1 MSVARYK
8 PLLWG
13 AVGLVLLWLAA
24 WAGFAVAR
32 QSKMTAEKVSQ
43 YLRQTDLQ
51 RLPPSRRAEAIEELA
66 KKLNALPW
74 EERRRARLDREW
86 RRWFEQMTEEE
97 KNAFVEATMPAGFKS
112 MIEAFEKMPP
122 ERRQRAV
129 QEALKRMRE
138 AQEEAAA
145 NGTAAE
151 AGGPRWGN
159 DPEAPV
165 LSEELQKKIAMVGLK
180 TFYTSSSAQTKA
192 EVAPLLEEI
201 QRLMESGRTFGGRR
215 PHP

>member
-1 MSVARYK
+1 MPLARHK
-8 PLLWG
+8 PLFWG
-13 AVGLVLLWLAA
+13 LAGLLLLWLVA
-24 WAGFAVAR
+24 WAGFALAR
-32 QSKMTAEKVSQ
+32 QTKMTAEKVGQ
-43 YLRQTDLQ
+43 YLRQTDLN
-51 RLPPSRRAEAIEELA
+51 RLPPSRRAAAIQELA
-66 KKLNALPW
+66 QKLNALPW

-86 RRWFEQMTEEE
+86 RRWFEQMTEPE
-97 KNAFVEATMPAGFKS
+97 KEAFLEATMPTGFKT

-129 QEALKRMRE
+129 QEALKRLRE
-138 AQEEAAA
+138 ARDEMAA
-145 NGTAAE
+145 NGE
-151 AGGPRWGN
+151 AGDANPPRWAN

-165 LSEELQKKIAMVGLK
+165 ISEELQKKIALLGLK
-180 TFYTSSSAQTKA
+180 TFYSSSSAQTKA

>member
-1 MSVARYK
+1 MPLARHK
-8 PLLWG
+8 PLFWG
-13 AVGLVLLWLAA
+13 LAGLLLLWLVA
-24 WAGFAVAR
+24 WAGFALAR
-32 QSKMTAEKVSQ
+32 QTKMTAEKVGQ
-43 YLRQTDLQ
+43 YLRQTDLS
-51 RLPPSRRAEAIEELA
+51 RLPPSRRAAAIQELA
-66 KKLNALPW
+66 QKLNALPW

-86 RRWFEQMTEEE
+86 RRWFEQMTEPE
-97 KNAFVEATMPAGFKS
+97 KEAFLEATMPTGFKT

-129 QEALKRMRE
+129 QEALKRLRE
-138 AQEEAAA
+138 ARDEMAA
-145 NGTAAE
+145 NGEAADTNP
-151 AGGPRWGN
+151 PRWAN

-165 LSEELQKKIAMVGLK
+165 ISEELQKKITLLGLK
-180 TFYTSSSAQTKA
+180 TFYSSSSAQTKA

>member
-1 MSVARYK
+1 MSGARYR
-8 PLLWG
+8 PLVWG
-13 AVGLVLLWLAA
+13 IAGLLLLWLAA
-24 WAGFAVAR
+24 WGGFALAR
-32 QSKMTAEKVSQ
+32 QSKMTAEKVGQ
-43 YLRQTDLQ
+43 FMRQTDLS
-51 RLPPSRRAEAIEELA
+51 RLPPSRRAQALDELA

-97 KNAFVEATMPAGFKS
+97 KSAFVEATMPTGFKT

-129 QEALKRMRE
+129 QEALKRLRE
-138 AQEEAAA
+138 AEEEMAAQ
-145 NGTAAE
+145 
-151 AGGPRWGN
+151 GGASGPAQPRWGN

-165 LSEELQKKIAMVGLK
+165 ISEELQKKIAVLGLK
-180 TFYTSSSAQTKA
+180 TFYSSSSAQTKA

>member
-1 MSVARYK
+1 MSVARYR
-8 PLLWG
+8 PLFW
-13 AVGLVLLWLAA
+13 AAAGLVVLWLAA
-24 WAGFAVAR
+24 WGGFVWAR
-32 QSKMTAEKVSQ
+32 QTKMTAEKVSL

-51 RLPPSRRAEAIEELA
+51 RLPPTRRAQAIQELA

-74 EERRRARLDREW
+74 DERRRARLDREW
-86 RRWFEQMTEEE
+86 RRWFEHMTEEE
-97 KNAFVEATMPAGFKS
+97 KNTFVEATMPAGFKT

-129 QEALKRMRE
+129 QEALKRIRE

-145 NGTAAE
+145 NGQTGDPAA
-151 AGGPRWGN
+151 PRWGN
-159 DPEAPV
+159 APEAPV
-165 LSEELQKKIAMVGLK
+165 LSEELQKKIAVVGLK
-180 TFYTSSSAQTKA
+180 TFYSSSSAQTKA

>member
-13 AVGLVLLWLAA
+13 AAGLVLLWLAA

-145 NGTAAE
+145 NGAAAE